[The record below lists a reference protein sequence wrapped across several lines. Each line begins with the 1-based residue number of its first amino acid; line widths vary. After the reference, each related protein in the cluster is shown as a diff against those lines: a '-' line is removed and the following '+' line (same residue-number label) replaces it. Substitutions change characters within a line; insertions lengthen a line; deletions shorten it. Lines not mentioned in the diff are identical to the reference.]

1 MAFENLSNKL
11 QDVFKQLRG
20 KGKLTEADVKTAMR
34 EVKIALLE
42 ADVNFKI
49 VKNFIKT
56 VTERAVGTEVLEG
69 LNPGQQVIKIVNEE
83 LISLMGTTQSQLT
96 FAKRPPTVYMMVG
109 LQGAGKTTSSGKL
122 AGQLR
127 KQGRNPLL
135 VACDVYR
142 PAAIKQLQVVGKNY
156 NIPVFEMGDKLSP
169 VEISKKAL
177 EYAAE
182 NRNDVILIDT
192 AGRLHINEELMQELQ
207 DIKEVV
213 KSPVEISKKAL
224 EYAAENRND
233 VILIDTAGRL
243 HINEELMQE
252 LQDIKEV
259 VKPQEILLVVDAMT
273 GQDAVTVAESFDS
286 QLGIDGIIMTKLD
299 GDARGGAALSVRSV
313 TNKPIKYIGM
323 GEKMEDLEPFYPDR
337 MASRILGMGDVL
349 TLIDKVQQNIDEQE
363 AKEMQKKMLSN
374 EFTLE
379 DFLSQMQ
386 QIKKM
391 GPLKDLMGMIPGM
404 NKFNLDEAL
413 NGVDPSKEMAK
424 TEAIIQS
431 MTREERLNPSI
442 LNGPRKKRIANGSGR
457 SIAEVNR
464 LLKQFEEM
472 KKMMKQMNNMQ
483 KGKKGK
489 LPFFR

>member
-213 KSPVEISKKAL
+213 K
-224 EYAAENRND
+224 
-233 VILIDTAGRL
+233 
-243 HINEELMQE
+243 
-252 LQDIKEV
+252 
-259 VKPQEILLVVDAMT
+259 PQEILLVVDAMT

-349 TLIDKVQQNIDEQE
+349 TL
-363 AKEMQKKMLSN
+363 LS
-374 EFTLE
+374 L
-379 DFLSQMQ
+379 
-386 QIKKM
+386 IH
-391 GPLKDLMGMIPGM
+391 I
-404 NKFNLDEAL
+404 
-413 NGVDPSKEMAK
+413 
-424 TEAIIQS
+424 
-431 MTREERLNPSI
+431 
-442 LNGPRKKRIANGSGR
+442 
-457 SIAEVNR
+457 
-464 LLKQFEEM
+464 
-472 KKMMKQMNNMQ
+472 
-483 KGKKGK
+483 
-489 LPFFR
+489 

>member
-1 MAFENLSNKL
+1 MAFENLSGKL
-11 QDVFKQLRG
+11 QEVFKQLRG
-20 KGKLTEADVKTAMR
+20 KGRLTEADVKAAMR

-49 VKNFIKT
+49 VKEFIKK
-56 VTERAVGTEVLEG
+56 VTERSVGTEVLEG

-83 LISLMGTTQSQLT
+83 LIDLMGTTQSLLT
-96 FAKRPPTVYMMVG
+96 FANRPPTVYMMVG

-156 NIPVFEMGDKLSP
+156 NIPVFEMGTEHSP

-182 NRNDVILIDT
+182 QHNDVILIDT

-207 DIKEVV
+207 DIK
-213 KSPVEISKKAL
+213 
-224 EYAAENRND
+224 AAVR
-233 VILIDTAGRL
+233 
-243 HINEELMQE
+243 
-252 LQDIKEV
+252 
-259 VKPQEILLVVDAMT
+259 PQEILLVVDAMT

-286 QLGIDGIIMTKLD
+286 QLGVDGIILTKLD

-349 TLIDKVQQNIDEQE
+349 SLIDKVQQNIDEQE
-363 AKEMQKKMLSN
+363 ALEMQKKMRAN

-404 NKFNLDEAL
+404 NKFDMDAAL
-413 NGVDPSKEMAK
+413 KGVDPAKEMAK

-431 MTREERLNPSI
+431 MTKEERANPSI
-442 LNGPRKKRIANGSGR
+442 LNGPRKKRIANGCGR
-457 SIAEVNR
+457 TIADVNR

-483 KGKKGK
+483 KGRKKGR
-489 LPFFR
+489 LPFF

>member
-83 LISLMGTTQSQLT
+83 LIALMGTTQSQLT

-142 PAAIKQLQVVGKNY
+142 PAAIKQLQVVGENY
-156 NIPVFEMGDKLSP
+156 NIPVFEMGDKL
-169 VEISKKAL
+169 
-177 EYAAE
+177 
-182 NRNDVILIDT
+182 
-192 AGRLHINEELMQELQ
+192 
-207 DIKEVV
+207 
-213 KSPVEISKKAL
+213 SPVEISKKAL

-431 MTREERLNPSI
+431 MTREERMNPSI

>member
-11 QDVFKQLRG
+11 QEVFKQLRS
-20 KGKLTEADVKTAMR
+20 KGVLTEADVKAAMR

-49 VKNFIKT
+49 VKEFIKK
-56 VTERAVGTEVLEG
+56 VTERAVGTEVLQG

-83 LISLMGTTQSQLT
+83 LIALMGSTQAQLT
-96 FAKRPPTVYMMVG
+96 FSRKPPTVFMMVG
-109 LQGAGKTTSSGKL
+109 LQGAGKTTTSGKL

-127 KQGRNPLL
+127 KQGRSPLL

-156 NIPVFEMGDKLSP
+156 NIPVFEMGTEVSP

-177 EYAAE
+177 EYAAQQHH
-182 NRNDVILIDT
+182 DVILIAT
-192 AGRLHINEELMQELQ
+192 AGRLHIDEELMQELQ
-207 DIKEVV
+207 DIK
-213 KSPVEISKKAL
+213 
-224 EYAAENRND
+224 
-233 VILIDTAGRL
+233 TAVR
-243 HINEELMQE
+243 
-252 LQDIKEV
+252 
-259 VKPQEILLVVDAMT
+259 PQEILLVVDAMT
-273 GQDAVTVAESFDS
+273 GQDAVTVAESFDG
-286 QLGIDGIIMTKLD
+286 QLGVDGIILTKLD

-349 TLIDKVQQNIDEQE
+349 SLIDKVQANIDEQE
-363 AKEMQKKMLSN
+363 ALDMAKKMRAN
-374 EFTLE
+374 DFTLE
-379 DFLSQMQ
+379 DFLAQMQ

-391 GPLKDLMGMIPGM
+391 GPLKDLLGMMPGIPGM
-404 NKFNLDEAL
+404 GKLDLDAAL
-413 NGVDPSKEMAK
+413 NGVDPQKEMAR

-431 MTREERLNPSI
+431 MTKEERANPSI
-442 LNGPRKKRIANGSGR
+442 LNGPRKKRIAAGCGR
-457 SIAEVNR
+457 SIADVNR
-464 LLKQFEEM
+464 LIKQFEEM

-489 LPFFR
+489 FPFFR

>member
-182 NRNDVILIDT
+182 NRNDVIHIDT
-192 AGRLHINEELMQELQ
+192 AGRLHIN
-207 DIKEVV
+207 V
-213 KSPVEISKKAL
+213 
-224 EYAAENRND
+224 
-233 VILIDTAGRL
+233 
-243 HINEELMQE
+243 ELMQE

-442 LNGPRKKRIANGSGR
+442 LNGPRKKRIAIGSGR

-464 LLKQFEEM
+464 LL
-472 KKMMKQMNNMQ
+472 
-483 KGKKGK
+483 
-489 LPFFR
+489 

>member
-11 QDVFKQLRG
+11 QEVFKQLRS
-20 KGKLTEADVKTAMR
+20 KGVLTEADVKAAMR

-42 ADVNFKI
+42 PDVNFKI
-49 VKNFIKT
+49 VKEFIKK
-56 VTERAVGTEVLEG
+56 VTERAVGTEVLQG

-83 LISLMGTTQSQLT
+83 LIALMGSTQAQLT
-96 FAKRPPTVYMMVG
+96 FSRKPPTVFMMVG
-109 LQGAGKTTSSGKL
+109 LQGAGKTTTSGKL

-127 KQGRNPLL
+127 KQGRSPLL

-156 NIPVFEMGDKLSP
+156 NIPVFEMGTEVSP

-177 EYAAE
+177 EYAVQQHH
-182 NRNDVILIDT
+182 DVILIDT

-207 DIKEVV
+207 DIK
-213 KSPVEISKKAL
+213 
-224 EYAAENRND
+224 
-233 VILIDTAGRL
+233 TAVR
-243 HINEELMQE
+243 
-252 LQDIKEV
+252 
-259 VKPQEILLVVDAMT
+259 PQEILLVVDAMT
-273 GQDAVTVAESFDS
+273 GQDAVTVAESFDG
-286 QLGIDGIIMTKLD
+286 QLGVDGIILTKLD

-349 TLIDKVQQNIDEQE
+349 SLIDKVQANIDEQE
-363 AKEMQKKMLSN
+363 ALDMAKKMRAN
-374 EFTLE
+374 DFTLE
-379 DFLSQMQ
+379 DFLAQMQ

-391 GPLKDLMGMIPGM
+391 GPLKDLLGMMPGIPGM
-404 NKFNLDEAL
+404 GKLDLESAL
-413 NGVDPSKEMAK
+413 NGVDPQKEMAR

-431 MTREERLNPSI
+431 MTKEERANPSI
-442 LNGPRKKRIANGSGR
+442 LNGPRKKRIAAGCGR
-457 SIAEVNR
+457 SIADVNR
-464 LLKQFEEM
+464 LIKQFEEM

-489 LPFFR
+489 FPFFR

>member
-11 QDVFKQLRG
+11 QEVFKQLKS
-20 KGKLTEADVKTAMR
+20 KGVLTEADVKAAMR

-49 VKNFIKT
+49 VKEFIKK
-56 VTERAVGTEVLEG
+56 VTERAVGTEVLQG

-83 LISLMGTTQSQLT
+83 LIALMGSTQAQLT
-96 FAKRPPTVYMMVG
+96 FSRKPPTVFMMVG
-109 LQGAGKTTSSGKL
+109 LQGAGKTTTSGKL

-156 NIPVFEMGDKLSP
+156 NIPVFEMGTEVSP

-177 EYAAE
+177 EYAAAQHH
-182 NRNDVILIDT
+182 DVILIDT

-207 DIKEVV
+207 DIK
-213 KSPVEISKKAL
+213 
-224 EYAAENRND
+224 
-233 VILIDTAGRL
+233 TAVR
-243 HINEELMQE
+243 
-252 LQDIKEV
+252 
-259 VKPQEILLVVDAMT
+259 PQEILLVVDAMT
-273 GQDAVTVAESFDS
+273 GQDAVTVAESFDG
-286 QLGIDGIIMTKLD
+286 QLGVDGIILTKLD

-349 TLIDKVQQNIDEQE
+349 SLIDKVQSNIDEQE
-363 AKEMQKKMLSN
+363 AIEMAKKMRAN
-374 EFTLE
+374 DFTLE

-391 GPLKDLMGMIPGM
+391 GPLKDLLGMMPGIPGM
-404 NKFNLDEAL
+404 GKLDMDAL
-413 NGVDPSKEMAK
+413 NGVDPQKEMAK

-431 MTREERLNPSI
+431 MTKEERQNPSL
-442 LNGPRKKRIANGSGR
+442 LNGPRKKRIAAGCGR
-457 SIAEVNR
+457 SIADVNR

-472 KKMMKQMNNMQ
+472 KKMMKQMNNMT
-483 KGKKGK
+483 KGKKKGK

>member
-142 PAAIKQLQVVGKNY
+142 PAAIKQVVGKNY
-156 NIPVFEMGDKLSP
+156 NIPVFEMGDKL
-169 VEISKKAL
+169 
-177 EYAAE
+177 
-182 NRNDVILIDT
+182 
-192 AGRLHINEELMQELQ
+192 
-207 DIKEVV
+207 
-213 KSPVEISKKAL
+213 SPVEISKKAL

>member
-11 QDVFKQLRG
+11 QEVFRQLRS
-20 KGKLTEADVKTAMR
+20 KGVLTEADVKAAMR

-49 VKNFIKT
+49 VKEFIKK
-56 VTERAVGTEVLEG
+56 VTERAVGTEVLQG

-83 LISLMGTTQSQLT
+83 LIALMGSTQAQLT
-96 FAKRPPTVYMMVG
+96 FSRKPPTVFMMVG
-109 LQGAGKTTSSGKL
+109 LQGAGKTTTSGKL

-156 NIPVFEMGDKLSP
+156 NIPVFEMGTEVSP
-169 VEISKKAL
+169 VEISQKAL
-177 EYAAE
+177 EYAAKE
-182 NRNDVILIDT
+182 HHDVILIDT

-207 DIKEVV
+207 DIK
-213 KSPVEISKKAL
+213 
-224 EYAAENRND
+224 
-233 VILIDTAGRL
+233 TAVR
-243 HINEELMQE
+243 
-252 LQDIKEV
+252 
-259 VKPQEILLVVDAMT
+259 PQEILLVVDAMT
-273 GQDAVTVAESFDS
+273 GQDAVTVAESFDG
-286 QLGIDGIIMTKLD
+286 QLGVDGIILTKLD

-349 TLIDKVQQNIDEQE
+349 SLIDKVQANIDEQE
-363 AKEMQKKMLSN
+363 ALDMAKKMRAN
-374 EFTLE
+374 DFTLE

-391 GPLKDLMGMIPGM
+391 GPLKDLLGMMPGIPGM
-404 NKFNLDEAL
+404 GKLDLESAL
-413 NGVDPSKEMAK
+413 NGVDPQKEMAR

-431 MTREERLNPSI
+431 MTKEERANPSI
-442 LNGPRKKRIANGSGR
+442 LNGPRKKRIAAGCGR
-457 SIAEVNR
+457 SIADVNR
-464 LLKQFEEM
+464 LIKQFEEM
-472 KKMMKQMNNMQ
+472 RKMMKQMNNMQ
-483 KGKKGK
+483 KGKKKK